1 MEKRKKNKFNRELVF
16 IAVITFLLIV
26 SISFFMIK
34 FNSINSEVIDDE
46 KLFDEDFFSG
56 DNCRCFER
64 ERLKCSGEFELVEGS
79 RLCKKGNEVTNV
91 LLGCSKYECSGQ
103 VYSFN
108 FDTKK
113 WETK

>member
-1 MEKRKKNKFNRELVF
+1 MEKINKKLIF
-16 IAVITFLLIV
+16 IAIITFLLI
-26 SISFFMIK
+26 ISAGFFMTK
-34 FNSINSEVIDDE
+34 FNRINSKVIDNE
-46 KLFDEDFFSG
+46 KSFTEDFFSG

-64 ERLKCSGEFELVEGS
+64 EKPKCSGEFELDEE
-79 RLCKKGNEVTNV
+79 RKLCVNGKDVTSI

-113 WETK
+113 WKTKE